1 MIIVKSIVL
10 LIYTLSL
17 FNVVRLGSILFN
29 KERYLTGKGH
39 KEFGIYL
46 TGLVL
51 SALQLFNVFDFIG
64 YIVK

>member
-10 LIYTLSL
+10 LIFALSL
-17 FNVVRLGSILFN
+17 FNVVRLGSIFFN
-29 KERYLTGKGH
+29 KERYLTGRGH

-51 SALQLFNVFDFIG
+51 SGLQLFGVFDFVG
-64 YIVK
+64 YVIK